1 MKATGNARL
10 PVTKS
15 VSRFFASRSEAM
27 VRYDHAV
34 WIFGTESC
42 SEEAA
47 YGLRHWQ
54 AGVSSRFQANPISLP
69 QPEGRVNENQR

>member
-1 MKATGNARL
+1 MNVFQPYTNDCIVLK
-10 PVTKS
+10 KH
-15 VSRFFASRSEAM
+15 
-27 VRYDHAV
+27 RYDHAV